1 MKPTIFT
8 YLSNILYKKSD
19 RVFTNIDSEDTYN
32 HYMMCRWLSMHSPE
46 VVKIVNDTANWLYPI
61 FNTKE
66 ESYKFLYNVI
76 PHQNFRRI
84 NYIKKN
90 KKKSDKKDESI
101 VDIIA
106 QNMEISKREVNLY
119 VKQLNL
125 NLEKYENNYGS

>member
-19 RVFTNIDSEDTYN
+19 KVFSNIDSEDTYN
-32 HYMMCRWLSMHSPE
+32 HYMMCRWLSMHSPQ
-46 VVKIVNDTANWLYPI
+46 VAKLVNETANWLYPI

-66 ESYKFLYNVI
+66 ESYKFLNTII
-76 PHQNFRRI
+76 PYQNFRRI

-90 KKKSDKKDESI
+90 KKNTEKKGEDI
-101 VDIIA
+101 ADIIA

>member
-19 RVFTNIDSEDTYN
+19 NVFRNIDSEDTYN
-32 HYMMCRWLSMHSPE
+32 HYMMCRWLSMHSPQVAK
-46 VVKIVNDTANWLYPI
+46 VVNETANWLYPI

-66 ESYKFLYNVI
+66 ESYKFLNTII
-76 PHQNFRRI
+76 PHQSFRRI

-90 KKKSDKKDESI
+90 KKNTEKKGDSI

-106 QNMEISKREVNLY
+106 KNMEISKREVNLY

-125 NLEKYENNYGS
+125 DLEKYENNYGS

>member
-19 RVFTNIDSEDTYN
+19 NVFRNIDSEDTYN

-46 VVKIVNDTANWLYPI
+46 VAKLVNETANWLYPI

-66 ESYKFLYNVI
+66 ESYKFLNTII
-76 PHQNFRRI
+76 PYQNFRRI

-90 KKKSDKKDESI
+90 KKKTDKKDETI
-101 VDIIA
+101 TDIIA

>member
-19 RVFTNIDSEDTYN
+19 NVFRNIDSEDTYN

-46 VVKIVNDTANWLYPI
+46 VAKLVNETANWLYPI

-66 ESYKFLYNVI
+66 ESYKFLNTII
-76 PHQNFRRI
+76 PYQSFRRI

-90 KKKSDKKDESI
+90 KKKTDKKDETI
-101 VDIIA
+101 TDIIA

-125 NLEKYENNYGS
+125 DLEKYENNYGS

>member
-19 RVFTNIDSEDTYN
+19 NVFRNIDSEDTYN

-46 VVKIVNDTANWLYPI
+46 VAKLVNETANWLYPI

-66 ESYKFLYNVI
+66 ESYKFLNTII
-76 PHQNFRRI
+76 PYQNFRRI

-90 KKKSDKKDESI
+90 KKKTDKKDETI
-101 VDIIA
+101 IDIIA

>member
-19 RVFTNIDSEDTYN
+19 NVFSNIDSEDTYN
-32 HYMMCRWLSMHSPE
+32 HYMMCRWLSMHSPQ
-46 VVKIVNDTANWLYPI
+46 VAKVVNDTANWLYPI

-66 ESYKFLYNVI
+66 ESYKFLNTII

-90 KKKSDKKDESI
+90 KKNTAEKGETI
-101 VDIIA
+101 VNIIA

-125 NLEKYENNYGS
+125 DLEKYENNYGS